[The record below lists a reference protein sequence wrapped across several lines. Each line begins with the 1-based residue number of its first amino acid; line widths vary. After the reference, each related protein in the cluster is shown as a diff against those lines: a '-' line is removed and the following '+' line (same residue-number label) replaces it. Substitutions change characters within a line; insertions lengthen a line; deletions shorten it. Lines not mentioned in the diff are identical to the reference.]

1 MDWAFGVA
9 GIPCSFTIEL
19 PPYCDKPSDVGNITT
34 VGDCSIGFELPPD
47 RILGVG
53 KEVYAGLKA
62 MLGKVLD
69 GECGM

>member
-19 PPYCDKPSDVGNITT
+19 PPYCSKPTDVGLFES
-34 VGDCSIGFELPPD
+34 VGDCTFGFNLPPD
-47 RILGVG
+47 RIIGVG
-53 KEVYAGLKA
+53 KQVYAGFKA

-69 GECGM
+69 GGCD